1 MLFNDFIKYIP
12 KIEKEKVLFTDAHA
26 KMAPLERIS
35 YLKEENY
42 LVKNPKKAAVLM
54 LFYPKNEVT
63 HLALI
68 VRNTYPGVHSS
79 QIGFPG
85 GKVEEFDADLE
96 ATALRETHEEVG
108 IHPEKIQ
115 IIKPFSEIYIPPS
128 NFLVSPFMGIS
139 YEELTFI
146 PDLDEVK
153 RVLEFSITDFLDEK
167 SITKVKMSTSYAK
180 DIEVPA
186 FMVDKYVVWGAT
198 AMMMSELKE
207 VLKAVLCEN
216 FIV

>member
-1 MLFNDFIKYIP
+1 MLFNDFIKHLP
-12 KIEKEKVLFTDAHA
+12 KIEKETLLSTDAHA

-42 LVKNPKKAAVLM
+42 IDKNPRKAAVLM

-68 VRNTYPGVHSS
+68 VRNSYPGVHSS

-85 GKVEEFDADLE
+85 GKVEEYDADLE
-96 ATALRETHEEVG
+96 ETALRETHEEVG
-108 IHPEKIQ
+108 IEPQKIK

-128 NFLVSPFMGIS
+128 NFLVAPFMGVS
-139 YEELTFI
+139 HEELTFV

-153 RVLEFSITDFLDEK
+153 RVLEFSIVDFLDDNT
-167 SITKVKMSTSYAK
+167 ITNVKMSTSYAT

-186 FMVDKYVVWGAT
+186 FIVDKYVVWGAT

-207 VLKAVLCEN
+207 TIKSVLAKSY
-216 FIV
+216 F

>member
-1 MLFNDFIKYIP
+1 MLFKDFINYIP
-12 KIEKEKVLFTDAHA
+12 KIEKEKLLSTDAHA

-42 LVKNPKKAAVLM
+42 QENNPRQAAVLM
-54 LFYPKNEVT
+54 LFYPKNKQT

-85 GKVEEFDADLE
+85 GKVEESDFNLE
-96 ATALRETHEEVG
+96 ETALRETHEEVG
-108 IHPEKIQ
+108 INREKVE
-115 IIKPFSEIYIPPS
+115 IIKSFSQIYIPPS
-128 NFLVSPFMGIS
+128 NFLVAPFMGIS
-139 YEELTFI
+139 QQELTFV
-146 PDLDEVK
+146 PDLHEVK
-153 RVLEFSITDFLDEK
+153 RVLEFPVEDFLSEK
-167 SITKVKMSTSYAK
+167 SITKVKMSTSYAT

-207 VLKAVLCEN
+207 TIKSALL
-216 FIV
+216 

>member
-1 MLFNDFIKYIP
+1 MLFNDFIKHLP
-12 KIEKEKVLFTDAHA
+12 KIEKETLLSTDAHA

-42 LVKNPKKAAVLM
+42 RDKNPRKAAVLM

-68 VRNTYPGVHSS
+68 VRNSYPGVHSS

-85 GKVEEFDADLE
+85 GKVEESDVDLME
-96 ATALRETHEEVG
+96 TALRETHEEVG
-108 IHPEKIQ
+108 IHPEKIR

-128 NFLVSPFMGIS
+128 NFLVAPFMGVS
-139 YEELTFI
+139 HEELTFV

-153 RVLEFSITDFLDEK
+153 RVLEFSIVDFLDDNT
-167 SITKVKMSTSYAK
+167 ITNVKMSTSYAT

-186 FMVDKYVVWGAT
+186 FIVDKYVVWGAT

-207 VLKAVLCEN
+207 TIKSVLAKSY
-216 FIV
+216 F

>member
-1 MLFNDFIKYIP
+1 MLFTDFIKYLP
-12 KIEKEKVLFTDAHA
+12 KIEKETLLSTDAHA

-35 YLKEENY
+35 YLKQENY
-42 LVKNPKKAAVLM
+42 IDKNPRKAAVLM
-54 LFYPKNEVT
+54 LFYPKDSVT

-85 GKVEEFDADLE
+85 GKVEDSDVDLMG
-96 ATALRETHEEVG
+96 TALRETHEEVG
-108 IHPEKIQ
+108 IPPEKIQ
-115 IIKPFSEIYIPPS
+115 IVKPFSEIYIPPS
-128 NFLVSPFMGIS
+128 NFLVAPFMGIS
-139 YEELTFI
+139 NEELTFI

-167 SITKVKMSTSYAK
+167 SITKVKMSTSYAT

-186 FMVDKYVVWGAT
+186 FMVDKYIVWGAT

-207 VLKAVLCEN
+207 TIISAIAKHNLY
-216 FIV
+216 

>member
-1 MLFNDFIKYIP
+1 MLFNDFVKYIP
-12 KIEKEKVLFTDAHA
+12 KIEKETLLSTDAHA

-35 YLKEENY
+35 FLKEENY
-42 LVKNPKKAAVLM
+42 LDKNPRRAAVLM
-54 LFYPKNEVT
+54 LFYPKNKIT

-68 VRNTYPGVHSS
+68 VRNSYPGVHSS

-85 GKVEEFDADLE
+85 GKVEEEDANLE
-96 ATALRETHEEVG
+96 ETALRETHEEIG
-108 IHPEKIQ
+108 IHPNKIQ

-128 NFLVSPFMGIS
+128 NFLVAPFMGIS
-139 YEELTFI
+139 KEELTFV

-153 RVLEFSITDFLDEK
+153 RVLEFSIADFLDENT
-167 SITKVKMSTSYAK
+167 ITKVTMSTSYAT

-207 VLKAVLCEN
+207 TIKAVLN
-216 FIV
+216 R

>member
-1 MLFNDFIKYIP
+1 MLFQNFIKYVP
-12 KIEKEKVLFTDAHA
+12 KIEKEKLLSTEAHL

-35 YLKEENY
+35 FLKEMDY
-42 LVKNPKKAAVLM
+42 LEKEPREAAVLM
-54 LFYPKNEVT
+54 LFYPKNGQT

-85 GKVEEFDADLE
+85 GKVETEDKNLTE
-96 ATALRETHEEVG
+96 TALRETHEEVG
-108 IHPEKIQ
+108 ISPDKIEV
-115 IIKPFSEIYIPPS
+115 IRPFSKVYIPPS

-139 YEELTFI
+139 NEELKFI
-146 PDLDEVK
+146 PDFDEVK
-153 RVLEFSITDFLDEK
+153 SVLEFPLSLFLDERT
-167 SITKVKMSTSYAK
+167 ITKVKMTTSYAT

-186 FMVDKYVVWGAT
+186 FMVEKYVVWGAT

-207 VLKAVLCEN
+207 AIKNVIQ
-216 FIV
+216 F

>member
-1 MLFNDFIKYIP
+1 MLFNDFVKYIP
-12 KIEKEKVLFTDAHA
+12 KIEKETLLSTDAHV

-35 YLKEENY
+35 FLKEENY
-42 LVKNPKKAAVLM
+42 LDKNPRRAAVLM
-54 LFYPKNEVT
+54 LFYPKNQIT

-68 VRNTYPGVHSS
+68 VRNSYPGVHSS

-85 GKVEEFDADLE
+85 GKVEEEDANLE
-96 ATALRETHEEVG
+96 ETALRETHEEIG
-108 IHPEKIQ
+108 IHPNKIQ

-128 NFLVSPFMGIS
+128 NFLVAPFMGIS
-139 YEELTFI
+139 NEELSFV

-153 RVLEFSITDFLDEK
+153 RVLEFSIADFLDENT
-167 SITKVKMSTSYAK
+167 ITKVTMSTSYAT

-207 VLKAVLCEN
+207 TIKAVLN
-216 FIV
+216 K

>member
-1 MLFNDFIKYIP
+1 MLFQDFIKYVP
-12 KIEKEKVLFTDAHA
+12 KIEKEKLLAADAHA

-35 YLKEENY
+35 FLKEENY
-42 LVKNPKKAAVLM
+42 ADKNPRQAAVLM
-54 LFYPKNEVT
+54 LFYPKNGVT

-68 VRNTYPGVHSS
+68 VRNSYPGVHSS

-85 GKVEEFDADLE
+85 GKVELEDKDLSE
-96 ATALRETHEEVG
+96 TALRETHEEVG
-108 IHPEKIQ
+108 VSPDKVQ
-115 IIKPFSEIYIPPS
+115 IIKPFSTIYIPPS

-139 YEELTFI
+139 HQELTFI

-153 RVLEFSITDFLDEK
+153 RVLEFPLSLFLDENT
-167 SITKVKMSTSYAK
+167 ITKVKMSTSYAK

-186 FMVDKYVVWGAT
+186 FMVEKYVVWGAT

-207 VLKAVLCEN
+207 AIKNVV
-216 FIV
+216 F

>member
-1 MLFNDFIKYIP
+1 MLFQDFIKYVP
-12 KIEKEKVLFTDAHA
+12 KIEKEKLLAADAHA

-35 YLKEENY
+35 FLKEENY
-42 LVKNPKKAAVLM
+42 ADKNPRQAAVLM
-54 LFYPKNEVT
+54 LFYPKNGVT

-85 GKVEEFDADLE
+85 GKVELEDKDLSE
-96 ATALRETHEEVG
+96 TALRETHEEVG
-108 IHPEKIQ
+108 VSPDKVQ
-115 IIKPFSEIYIPPS
+115 IIKPFSTIYIPPS

-139 YEELTFI
+139 HQELTFI

-153 RVLEFSITDFLDEK
+153 RVLEFPLSLFLDENT
-167 SITKVKMSTSYAK
+167 ITKVKMSTSYAK

-186 FMVDKYVVWGAT
+186 FMVEKYVVWGAT

-207 VLKAVLCEN
+207 AIKNVVL
-216 FIV
+216 

>member
-12 KIEKEKVLFTDAHA
+12 KIEKETLFSTDAHA

-42 LVKNPKKAAVLM
+42 MDKNPRKAAVLM

-68 VRNTYPGVHSS
+68 VRNSYPGVHSS

-85 GKVEEFDADLE
+85 GKVEEYDADLE
-96 ATALRETHEEVG
+96 ETALRETHEEVG

-128 NFLVSPFMGIS
+128 NFLVAPSMGIS
-139 YEELTFI
+139 HEELTFV

-153 RVLEFSITDFLDEK
+153 RVLEFSIADFLDDK
-167 SITKVKMSTSYAK
+167 SITKVKMSTFYATF
-180 DIEVPA
+180 IVVLA
-186 FMVDKYVVWGAT
+186 FFVERDGGWGAT
-198 AMMMSELKE
+198 AMMMSEL
-207 VLKAVLCEN
+207 
-216 FIV
+216 

>member
-1 MLFNDFIKYIP
+1 MLFTDFVKYIP
-12 KIEKEKVLFTDAHA
+12 KIEKEKLLSTDAHA

-35 YLKEENY
+35 FLKEANY
-42 LVKNPKKAAVLM
+42 IDKNPKKAAVLM
-54 LFYPKNEVT
+54 LFYPKNGIT

-68 VRNTYPGVHSS
+68 VRNSYPGVHSS

-85 GKVEEFDADLE
+85 GKVEVTDFNLE
-96 ATALRETHEEVG
+96 HTALRETHEEVG
-108 IHPEKIQ
+108 IHPEKIK

-128 NFLVSPFMGIS
+128 NFLVYPFMGIS
-139 YEELTFI
+139 HEELNFI

-153 RVLEFSITDFLDEK
+153 RVLEFPLSFFLDDATI
-167 SITKVKMSTSYAK
+167 SKVKMSTSYAT

-207 VLKAVLCEN
+207 NIKNA
-216 FIV
+216 II

>member
-1 MLFNDFIKYIP
+1 MLFKDFIKYIP
-12 KIEKEKVLFTDAHA
+12 KIEKEKLLSTDAHA

-42 LVKNPKKAAVLM
+42 QDKNPRQAAVLM
-54 LFYPKNEVT
+54 LFYPKNQQT

-85 GKVEEFDADLE
+85 GKVEESDLNLE
-96 ATALRETHEEVG
+96 ETALRETHEEVG
-108 IHPEKIQ
+108 IHREKVE
-115 IIKPFSEIYIPPS
+115 IIKSFSQIYIPPS
-128 NFLVSPFMGIS
+128 NFLVAPFMGIS
-139 YEELTFI
+139 QQELTFI
-146 PDLDEVK
+146 PDLHEVK
-153 RVLEFSITDFLDEK
+153 RVLEFSVADFLSEK
-167 SITKVKMSTSYAK
+167 SITKVRMTTSYAT

-207 VLKAVLCEN
+207 TIKSALL
-216 FIV
+216 